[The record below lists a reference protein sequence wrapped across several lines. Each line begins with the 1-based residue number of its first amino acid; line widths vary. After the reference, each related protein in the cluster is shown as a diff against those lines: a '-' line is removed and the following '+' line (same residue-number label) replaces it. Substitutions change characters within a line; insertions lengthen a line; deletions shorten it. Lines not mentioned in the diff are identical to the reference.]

1 MSVHSGDGLADGNPA
16 DGNRADRG
24 PGWSPAIPGDEAD
37 GHPVDETPLEVTDQV
52 RQARA
57 RYLLL
62 DERPMPDL
70 VAQLLGPMQRTGPL
84 YWLLFAVLGCM
95 VLVAGGVWIYQMWWG
110 IGITGLNR
118 PVMWAVYIA
127 NFVYFIGIGVAGT
140 FISAVLRVLRF
151 QWRTPITRAAETL
164 TVFALATS
172 GLFPLIHLGR
182 TWKFYWMLP
191 YPNERRLWPS
201 YHSALLWDMTAILTY
216 LTSSVLFAWLV
227 MIPDLATMRDRIAR
241 GWRYRLMNILAL
253 GWRGT
258 EGEWSHLKTA
268 TTIFSLAIIPVMILM
283 HSIVGWDFAMTIQAG
298 WHSTVFGPY
307 FVSGALLSG
316 AAAVIIVLAIAR
328 KALHLEYFLRAE
340 HFDGMGRFLLV
351 LSLAWAYFYFNDVLV
366 PWYGQLPVD
375 KTILQLFISGRA
387 APLWSLMVFS
397 NLVLPAAT
405 LWSRRVRTFI
415 PAMVVI
421 SIFVNIGMYLE
432 RYLIVAVSLGRNEL
446 PFDWGSYIP
455 HWPEILIT
463 IGAFSL
469 IGFLFL
475 VFVKLF
481 PIIPIWEVREGQM
494 KQGLRRIGRDLVPT
508 RVDPD

>member
-1 MSVHSGDGLADGNPA
+1 
-16 DGNRADRG
+16 
-24 PGWSPAIPGDEAD
+24 
-37 GHPVDETPLEVTDQV
+37 
-52 RQARA
+52 
-57 RYLLL
+57 
-62 DERPMPDL
+62 
-70 VAQLLGPMQRTGPL
+70 
-84 YWLLFAVLGCM
+84 
-95 VLVAGGVWIYQMWWG
+95 
-110 IGITGLNR
+110 
-118 PVMWAVYIA
+118 
-127 NFVYFIGIGVAGT
+127 
-140 FISAVLRVLRF
+140 
-151 QWRTPITRAAETL
+151 
-164 TVFALATS
+164 
-172 GLFPLIHLGR
+172 
-182 TWKFYWMLP
+182 
-191 YPNERRLWPS
+191 
-201 YHSALLWDMTAILTY
+201 
-216 LTSSVLFAWLV
+216 
-227 MIPDLATMRDRIAR
+227 
-241 GWRYRLMNILAL
+241 
-253 GWRGT
+253 
-258 EGEWSHLKTA
+258 
-268 TTIFSLAIIPVMILM
+268 
-283 HSIVGWDFAMTIQAG
+283 
-298 WHSTVFGPY
+298 
-307 FVSGALLSG
+307 
-316 AAAVIIVLAIAR
+316 VIIVLAIAR